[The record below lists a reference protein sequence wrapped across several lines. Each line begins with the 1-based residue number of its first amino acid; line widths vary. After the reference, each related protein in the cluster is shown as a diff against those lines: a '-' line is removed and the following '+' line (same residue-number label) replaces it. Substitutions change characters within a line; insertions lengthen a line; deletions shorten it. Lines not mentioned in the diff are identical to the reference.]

1 VAGVTRTRALWLALG
16 VVGVLLLVPF
26 DSPVTLTLGV
36 LCLIGFVAWGVF
48 IIATPGTIGDD
59 P

>member
-1 VAGVTRTRALWLALG
+1 MTRTRALWLALG

-26 DSPVTLTLGV
+26 DSPVTLALGV
-36 LCLIGFVAWGVF
+36 LCLIGFVTWGVF

>member
-1 VAGVTRTRALWLALG
+1 MTRARALWLALG
-16 VVGVLLLVPF
+16 VVGALVLVPF

-36 LCLIGFVAWGVF
+36 LCLVAFVAWGVF
-48 IIATPGTIGDD
+48 LIATPGTIGDE